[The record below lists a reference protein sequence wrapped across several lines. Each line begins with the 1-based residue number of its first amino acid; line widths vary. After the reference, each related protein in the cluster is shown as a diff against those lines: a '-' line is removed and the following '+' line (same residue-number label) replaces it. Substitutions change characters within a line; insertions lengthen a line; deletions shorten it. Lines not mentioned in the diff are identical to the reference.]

1 MGDDVSLQKNLKRF
15 QLIFSLKGQGIV
27 ELDAKNYSEAEK
39 AFLEKKL
46 EWIAQAKLKGEPN
59 QLLQIKQIKKEEEEL
74 IIDLDEI
81 IIKE

>member
-1 MGDDVSLQKNLKRF
+1 MGDDVSVQKNLKRF

-27 ELDAKNYSEAEK
+27 ELDAESYAEAEK

-46 EWIAQAKLKGEPN
+46 EWIERAKLKGEPN
-59 QLLQIKQIKKEEEEL
+59 HLLQIKKIKKEEEEI